1 MGFVGMILMIQGFGG
16 FVARQFFD
24 SDFGLLHRWLDGTA
38 LTVAHRAAGLLGV
51 ALVLVR
57 LREDA

>member
-1 MGFVGMILMIQGFGG
+1 MGLLGVLLMIQGFGG

-38 LTVAHRAAGLLGV
+38 LTVAHLVAGALGV
-51 ALVLVR
+51 VLVLVR
-57 LREDA
+57 LQEDS